1 VAAATDSAKQLAWEA
16 RHRIRAGVAALI
28 GTAGLLVFYIGD
40 QVLQSGAP
48 TSSGLAALQRAVESG
63 PVGELQSLRAGYFEY
78 LDDRTPLLIAIGLGG
93 FLGFLGMAW
102 AVGFIGVAIRAREGT
117 FRRFVLYLPIVGGVV
132 VGISVLLAQVGSV
145 MLASDFLE
153 SRRTVAEVSSLESDI
168 LLWARILFQFG
179 SLMLAIGLLLV
190 SLNAMRA
197 GLLTRLFGYTGIV
210 AGAML
215 VLFPLPVVQIFWLA
229 GLGMLFLGRWPGG
242 DLPAWRSGRAEP
254 WPTRPPAARPAPQ
267 PATPSGSSGTRRK
280 RKKRH

>member
-1 VAAATDSAKQLAWEA
+1 MAAVTDPDKQLAWEA
-16 RHRIRAGVAALI
+16 GQRLRAGIAALI
-28 GTAGLLVFYIGD
+28 AATGLILFYVGD
-40 QVLQSGAP
+40 QVLQRDAP
-48 TSSGLAALQRAVESG
+48 ESSGLETLTRAVQPGSN
-63 PVGELQSLRAGYFEY
+63 GELPSLRTAYFEY
-78 LDDRTPLLIAIGLGG
+78 LQDKTGLLLLIGIGG
-93 FLGFLGMAW
+93 FLGFAGMAW
-102 AVGFIGVAIRAREGT
+102 AVGFLGVATRARENT
-117 FRRFVLYLPIVGGVV
+117 LRRFVLYLPIVGGAV
-132 VGISVLLAQVGSV
+132 VGISVLLAQVGSI
-145 MLASDFLE
+145 MLASDFLD

-168 LLWARILFQFG
+168 LLWARILFQVG

-197 GLLTRLFGYTGIV
+197 GLLTRLFGYIGIV

-229 GLGMLFLGRWPGG
+229 GLGVLFLGRWPGG

-267 PATPSGSSGTRRK
+267 PATPSGSASTRRK